1 MIIAPTSTSARE
13 ATIRPEIEIRG
24 TRTKD
29 LVEQIS
35 ALDTNRLGEVVG
47 TLQGQDLWAFEDAL
61 KLVLELP

>member
-1 MIIAPTSTSARE
+1 VIIAPTSTSARE

-24 TRTKD
+24 TRTKV

-47 TLQGQDLWAFEDAL
+47 TLQGQDLWAIEDAL
-61 KLVLELP
+61 KLVFELP